1 LRASFVSAK
10 ANENGSRPLWVIRA
24 SHDLVSDRIA
34 SLKSDRERAKVA
46 LERARPHPPSN
57 FFHSAVDIERF
68 GILMSEKFTNG
79 DISFRRINLRSIIDG
94 VEVWDK
100 LIRIH
105 GSKSSLEQANPL

>member
-1 LRASFVSAK
+1 M

-46 LERARPHPPSN
+46 LERARPHPHSN
-57 FFHSAVDIERF
+57 FSHSAVDIEKF
-68 GILMSEKFTNG
+68 GILISEKFTNG
-79 DISFRRINLRSIIDG
+79 DISFRRIILRSIIDG

-100 LIRIH
+100 LADSNDFAHLFRFYFAH
-105 GSKSSLEQANPL
+105 HSEMMSPG